1 MARFKNSILG
11 GLSGKIGPLVTYI
24 RNGTQVVRS
33 LPKPND
39 PKTEKQLAHRMKF
52 KLVNQGLSPLNSA
65 IKQGYR
71 NKRDAYRTLVGKA
84 YHEAIAGEYPDFR
97 LDYGK
102 IKIAEGKLQLPAN
115 IRMEKGDGEHTVV
128 FSWDTQ
134 IVKPSDG
141 SRNDDRVN
149 IVYLSGDRRGT
160 GQYHGSSKRVD
171 GSATLKLPDGW
182 KPEETLF
189 WIFLTSYD
197 QQHNSDSFFVKI

>member
-1 MARFKNSILG
+1 MARFKDSIPG
-11 GLSGKIGPLVTYI
+11 GLSGKIGPVVTYV

-71 NKRDAYRTLVGKA
+71 NKRDAYRTLVGKV

-97 LDYGK
+97 LDYSK
-102 IKIAEGKLQLPAN
+102 IKIAEGKLQLPTN
-115 IRMEKGDGEHTVV
+115 IGMEKGDGEHTVV

-141 SRNDDRVN
+141 SRSNDRVN
-149 IVYLSGDRRGT
+149 IVFLSEDRRGT
-160 GQYHGSSKRVD
+160 GQLPGSAKRAD
-171 GSATLKLPDGW
+171 GSATLNLPDGW

-189 WIFLTSYD
+189 WIYFSSAD
-197 QQHNSDSFFVKI
+197 QQHNSDSHFVKL

>member
-1 MARFKNSILG
+1 MARFKDSILG
-11 GLSGKIGPLVTYI
+11 GLSGKIGPIVTYV

-33 LPKPND
+33 LPISND

-71 NKRDAYRTLVGKA
+71 NERDAYRTLVGKA

-97 LDYGK
+97 LDYSK
-102 IKIAEGKLQLPAN
+102 IKIAVGKLQLPAN
-115 IRMEKGDGEHTVV
+115 IRMEKGDGEHTVA

-141 SRNDDRVN
+141 SRSDDRVN
-149 IVYLSGDRRGT
+149 IFYLSEDRRET
-160 GQYHGSSKRVD
+160 GQYHGSAKRAD
-171 GSATLKLPDGW
+171 GSATLNLPNGW

-189 WIFLTSYD
+189 WIFLSSYD
-197 QQHNSDSFFVKI
+197 QQHNSDSHFVKL